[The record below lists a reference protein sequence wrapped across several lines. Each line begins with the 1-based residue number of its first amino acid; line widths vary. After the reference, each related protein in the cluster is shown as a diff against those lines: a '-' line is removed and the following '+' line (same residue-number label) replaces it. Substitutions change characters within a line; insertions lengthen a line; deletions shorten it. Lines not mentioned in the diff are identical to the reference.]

1 MPPRQ
6 NGSTSK
12 TPPTWRGY
20 LNASIALPSV
30 SLTAWQ
36 APSVLRYQELPTESR
51 TWDEWLRAEFP
62 SYVVAPMA
70 ERHTRLW
77 GWFDGLTPGL
87 RPRPEVEIWP
97 RGGAKSTTAELGC
110 AWVGRQRKRR
120 FGLYICKTQDAA
132 NRHLQSIAGLFE
144 QLRIDRAMN
153 EYGYSK
159 GWTRQMLRTANGFNM
174 LAIGLDVGVRGVKF
188 DELRPDLMV
197 FDDVD
202 DRHDSQATID
212 KKREIITESILPAE
226 ATNCA
231 VLFIQNRIHEKSLAA
246 ELTDGQAEYLLDRA
260 PVIQEPAVRDL
271 VYERRMRED
280 GTAYYKVISGTP
292 TWEGQSL
299 AVCEQQINSWG
310 RRAFEREAQH
320 RTKGDEDG
328 LWRRARDLD
337 PYRVLKA
344 PELVRVVVGVDPSAT
359 ATGDEAG
366 VIVGGTDRHGH
377 GFTLADLSVQ
387 GSPALWGS
395 VARIGAVLFGADKI
409 VAEANNGG
417 QMVEMVI
424 RNIGAL
430 TDEIRQALYR
440 IFAPW
445 FSRAEVDLAIK
456 KAFTVP
462 VKLVHA
468 SRGKLTRAE
477 PVQALGEEGRI
488 HHVSVFDALEDELC
502 SWKPGELSPNRLD
515 AYVWTFTEL
524 MLGGK
529 QPPKGIMPGGETR
542 SAPWSI

>member
-12 TPPTWRGY
+12 TPPTWQGY

-51 TWDEWLRAEFP
+51 TWDEWLAAEFP

-70 ERHTRLW
+70 VRHTRLW
-77 GWFDGLTPGL
+77 GWYDGLTPGL

-202 DRHDSQATID
+202 DRHDSPAIID

-226 ATNCA
+226 APDCA
-231 VLFIQNRIHEKSLAA
+231 VLFIQNRIHEKSIAA
-246 ELTDGQAEYLLDRA
+246 ELTDGRAEYLLDRA

-271 VYERRMRED
+271 VYERRARED
-280 GTAYYKVISGTP
+280 GTAYYAITGGTP

-299 AVCEQQINSWG
+299 AICEQQLNSWG

-328 LWRRARDLD
+328 LWKRARDLD
-337 PYRVLKA
+337 PYRVVRA

-359 ATGDEAG
+359 ASGDEAG
-366 VIVGGTDRHGH
+366 VIVAGLGRDGH
-377 GFTLADLSVQ
+377 GYILADLSIQ
-387 GSPALWGS
+387 GSPLQWAS
-395 VARIGAVLFGADKI
+395 AAVTGYHQWRADKI
-409 VAEANNGG
+409 VAEDNNGG
-417 QMVEMVI
+417 EMVEI
-424 RNIGAL
+424 TIKTIDR
-430 TDEIRQALYR
+430 
-440 IFAPW
+440 AP
-445 FSRAEVDLAIK
+445 
-456 KAFTVP
+456 P
-462 VKLVHA
+462 VKRLHA
-468 SRGKLTRAE
+468 SRGKQTRAE
-477 PVQALGEEGRI
+477 PVQKLAEEGRV
-488 HHVSVFDALEDELC
+488 HHVGTFIALEDELC
-502 SWKPGELSPNRLD
+502 SWKPGDPSPNRLD
-515 AYVWTFTEL
+515 AYVWALTEL

-529 QPPKGIMPGGETR
+529 QPPKGIVPIGDTR
-542 SAPWSI
+542 AAPWSV